1 MMNKNQITDAIA
13 IEFKKIA
20 ADNFLLWQNAL
31 LSGSAEQVAELYTE
45 TATFLPTVSAEFK
58 KGKNGAASYFRH
70 FLEKNPSGSVVL
82 DEVQVINK
90 QNYVHSGFYNFEVGP
105 PDNRKVLEARF
116 TFVWGLNE
124 YDEWKILHH
133 HSSLKPTI

>member
-1 MMNKNQITDAIA
+1 MNENQITDDMANK
-13 IEFKKIA
+13 FKKIA
-20 ADNFLLWQNAL
+20 IDNFLLWQNAL
-31 LSGSAEQVAELYTE
+31 LSGSAEKVAELYTE
-45 TATFLPTVSAEFK
+45 AATFLPTVSAEYK
-58 KGKNGAASYFRH
+58 KGKNGAASYFKH

-105 PDNRKVLEARF
+105 SDNRQVLEARF
-116 TFVWGLNE
+116 TFLWGL
-124 YDEWKILHH
+124 DEHDQWKILHH